1 MNTVATALFERKFR
15 PRRDALSEAGA
26 TCFHCG
32 LPVGTSAQFHIVFD
46 GLTRSLCCAG
56 CEAVAQTILDAGL
69 GNYYRERT
77 STPGVAITAPDPAV
91 PGVKVSEVARRH
103 DLRPN
108 HLLARRRL
116 AKDGNFAI
124 PDLAGASFAPIVV
137 AAPEPR
143 PILATGGPI
152 ELIVGKVTLRLD
164 AATDARRIVE
174 RVAALQVAS

>member
-1 MNTVATALFERKFR
+1 MDGHCELYMEPLFRVEVLVGSGGKRHWTDEVNGRIVAETL
-15 PRRDALSEAGA
+15 
-26 TCFHCG
+26 
-32 LPVGTSAQFHIVFD
+32 
-46 GLTRSLCCAG
+46 
-56 CEAVAQTILDAGL
+56 
-69 GNYYRERT
+69 
-77 STPGVAITAPDPAV
+77 V

-137 AAPEPR
+137 AAPELR
-143 PILATGGPI
+143 PILATGRPI
-152 ELIVGKVTLRLD
+152 ELIVGTVTLRLD

-174 RVAALQVAS
+174 LQAAS

>member
-1 MNTVATALFERKFR
+1 MGGHRELYMESISRVEVLAGPGGKRHWPDEVKGRIVAETLV
-15 PRRDALSEAGA
+15 S
-26 TCFHCG
+26 
-32 LPVGTSAQFHIVFD
+32 
-46 GLTRSLCCAG
+46 
-56 CEAVAQTILDAGL
+56 
-69 GNYYRERT
+69 
-77 STPGVAITAPDPAV
+77 
-91 PGVKVSEVARRH
+91 GVKVSEVARRH

-108 HLLARRRL
+108 HLSAWRRL
-116 AKDGNFAI
+116 AKDGVFAI

-174 RVAALQVAS
+174 LVAALQVAS